1 MNSKS
6 IKYNIIMNLFLSG
19 IQGFLVTIVIF
30 ISSLGL
36 LHILSTKL
44 YVSFANMYNNDRE
57 VEIILMLIIFL
68 IFILSACFIFIKKM
82 NKITCY
88 IEEISETLNLVATG
102 NMDATVSIKRNDEL
116 GVLASNVNKM
126 AYNINEL
133 MKKEREWENQKNNLI
148 TNLSH
153 DLRTPLTSILGFLD
167 LIEKSTNDHKQIN
180 HYCNIALEK
189 AKKLKY
195 SIDQLFEFTKI
206 NNVDLKLNK
215 YEIGVEALIE
225 QVTMGFIPEFEDN
238 NMEYRIISKSKGLK
252 INADP
257 ILLGR
262 AFENIISNSIKYAN
276 EGKYLNIIIDK
287 ESDNAII
294 KFINYGDEIKQ
305 EDLENLFN
313 RFYRIEK
320 SCNREEGT
328 GLGLA
333 IVKTLVECHSGE
345 INVTS
350 SNEETEFEIKIP
362 IY

>member
-133 MKKEREWENQKNNLI
+133 MKKERE
-148 TNLSH
+148 
-153 DLRTPLTSILGFLD
+153 
-167 LIEKSTNDHKQIN
+167 
-180 HYCNIALEK
+180 
-189 AKKLKY
+189 
-195 SIDQLFEFTKI
+195 
-206 NNVDLKLNK
+206 
-215 YEIGVEALIE
+215 
-225 QVTMGFIPEFEDN
+225 
-238 NMEYRIISKSKGLK
+238 
-252 INADP
+252 
-257 ILLGR
+257 
-262 AFENIISNSIKYAN
+262 
-276 EGKYLNIIIDK
+276 
-287 ESDNAII
+287 
-294 KFINYGDEIKQ
+294 
-305 EDLENLFN
+305 
-313 RFYRIEK
+313 
-320 SCNREEGT
+320 
-328 GLGLA
+328 
-333 IVKTLVECHSGE
+333 
-345 INVTS
+345 
-350 SNEETEFEIKIP
+350 
-362 IY
+362 